1 MLLCALRVSVLKK
14 AGVFQTYRN
23 ENFLRQESYLR
34 AMSEMLT
41 NDQLLEIAGE
51 YGTPVYV
58 YHAEK
63 ITEQYTKLQQSFAGG
78 DTRIFYACKALTNIN
93 ILKHI
98 RSLGCNV
105 DCSSVNEAHM
115 AIRAGFEP
123 KNVLYTSNGIAFS
136 EIEEAVSL
144 GININIDSLSN
155 LEKFGK
161 KYGHGY
167 PVGIR
172 LRPNIMAGG
181 NIKISTG
188 HEKSKF
194 GIPIE
199 QLDQIL
205 ALMNQ
210 YDIHIN
216 CLHVHTG
223 SEIKDVE
230 VFMKVAD
237 IFFDLAAHFPELLYL
252 DMGGGFKVPYK
263 ENETGTDM
271 ALLGERVTA
280 FLQKMNDAYERNFQA
295 WFEPGKFLVSE
306 CGYFITKV
314 NVMKQSGETSFAG
327 VNSGF
332 NHLIRPM
339 FYESYH
345 RIVNISNPA
354 GPLKPYTV
362 TGNICETDTFAW
374 DRELNEVREG
384 DLLVF
389 YNAGAYGYEM
399 GSNYNSRY
407 KPAQVLVVKGESH
420 LIGRRDVFEDLLRNQ
435 VEVL

>member
-1 MLLCALRVSVLKK
+1 MSSLSINDLKN
-14 AGVFQTYRN
+14 V
-23 ENFLRQESYLR
+23 
-34 AMSEMLT
+34 
-41 NDQLLEIAGE
+41 AGE

-63 ITEQYTKLQQSFAGG
+63 ITEQYEKLKNAFAQSN
-78 DTRIFYACKALTNIN
+78 TRIFYACKALTNIN

-98 RSLGCNV
+98 RSIGCNV
-105 DCSSVNEAHM
+105 DCSSINEVHLAL
-115 AIRAGFEP
+115 RAGFDP
-123 KNVLYTSNGIAFS
+123 ANVLYTSNGIAFA
-136 EIEEAVSL
+136 EIEDAVSQ
-144 GININIDSLSN
+144 GVAVNIDSLSN

-161 KYGHGY
+161 KYGNNY
-167 PVGIR
+167 PIGIR

-181 NIKISTG
+181 NLKISTG

-199 QLDQIL
+199 QLDSIL
-205 ALMNQ
+205 ELQ
-210 YDIHIN
+210 KRFDLRIN

-237 IFFDLAAHFPELLYL
+237 IFFELAPHFPHLAFL
-252 DMGGGFKVPYK
+252 DMGGGFKVPYR
-263 ENETGTDM
+263 EDEHGTDIS
-271 ALLGERVTA
+271 LLGRKVEE
-280 FLQKMNDAYERNFQA
+280 FLQKISKAYGKNFQA
-295 WFEPGKFLVSE
+295 WFEPGKFMVSE
-306 CGYFITKV
+306 CGFFITQV
-314 NVMKQSGETSFAG
+314 NVLKQSGHTEFAG
-327 VNSGF
+327 INTGF

-339 FYESYH
+339 FYEAWH
-345 RIVNISNPA
+345 TIKNISNPD
-354 GPLKPYTV
+354 GPLKHYAV

-374 DRELNEVREG
+374 NRELNEVREG

-399 GSNYNSRY
+399 ASNYNARF
-407 KPAQVLVVKGESH
+407 KPAQVLFIKGQSH
-420 LIGRRDVFEDLLRNQ
+420 LIGRRDAFDDLLRNQ